1 MKIESYEPFH
11 IGSKLMYY
19 VDKGHLLAKLYEY
32 YEANIE
38 EGFELNPNIL
48 KGVGSFTPVL
58 NIITNPK
65 EKITIQMNLS
75 SNALNVIGNDTKKTV
90 ELFIKLMRSLPD
102 LGFEIGSTFS
112 FYEIITNVILLLETE
127 AESPNEIFGKFSS
140 NIFDNIEVLPNL
152 KVNYI
157 RFSDEMIS
165 KETEE
170 RFNLEILPN
179 RTSPKKRIIFKILK
193 RVKNYELL
201 IQFQEKLEV
210 IIKKIFEQL
219 VK

>member
-11 IGSKLMYY
+11 IGSKFKYY
-19 VDKGHLLAKLYEY
+19 VDKGHLLAKLYDY
-32 YEANIE
+32 YEANME

-48 KGVGSFTPVL
+48 KGDGSFTPVL

-90 ELFIKLMRSLPD
+90 DLFIKLMKSLPD
-102 LGFEIGSTFS
+102 LGFEINSTFS

-127 AESPNEIFGKFSS
+127 VESPNEIFGKFSS
-140 NIFDNIEVLPNL
+140 NIFDNIEDLPNL
-152 KVNYI
+152 KVNHI

-201 IQFQEKLEV
+201 FQFQEKLEV
-210 IIKKIFEQL
+210 LIKSIFEQL